1 MENKKKKCL
10 HKDHKEIDAI
20 SYCQECKIYLC
31 NKCSNYHQALYENH
45 HHYNLDKESKQI
57 FVDICKEEKH
67 PMKLEYFCKNHNQLC
82 CVACIAKIK
91 GHGNGQHKD
100 CEICLNEDIKEEKK
114 NKLKENIEQLEELY
128 NNLDSTIKNI
138 NLLFESINEKKEKLK
153 LNIQQIFTKIRNSLN
168 EREDEILIEIDK
180 QFNNYYS
187 LNEDIIRE
195 NNKLPN
201 KIKKS
206 LEKGKKIEKEWNDN
220 NLNSMINDC
229 IVIENNIKEIKI
241 INYNLKK
248 FNSINELKIIK
259 TPDEEIDN
267 IYKKIKQ
274 FGRVLINFETKI
286 LNKEND
292 QEKFFKLIS
301 ENVKINN
308 IKLIYRSSEDGFNY
322 LNIVN
327 KINNKSNLIILY
339 LTNNTRIFGAYIK
352 TKLENIDLNGS
363 TKYYKDEQAFVF
375 SLNNNKIY
383 KILEPNNA
391 IGFDKKFFILIGN
404 NWNWNGFFY
413 NDNIIY
419 DKTLINKPKIYDF
432 VENCELTDGNGQL
445 TELEIFELNNN

>member
-1 MENKKKKCL
+1 MKETKKKCSL
-10 HKDHKEIDAI
+10 EKHKEIN
-20 SYCQECKIYLC
+20 SLVYCQECQIYMC
-31 NKCSNYHQALYENH
+31 NKCIAH
-45 HHYNLDKESKQI
+45 HNELFISHKQYNLNDNFQEI
-57 FVDICKEEKH
+57 FFSGICKNH
-67 PMKLEYFCKNHNQLC
+67 LIKLEYFCKNHNQLC

-241 INYNLKK
+241 INDNLKK

-352 TKLENIDLNGS
+352 TQLENIDLNGS
-363 TKYYKDEQAFVF
+363 TKYYKDEQAFAF

-413 NDNIIY
+413 SDNIIY

-432 VENCELTDGNGQL
+432 EENCELTDGNGQL